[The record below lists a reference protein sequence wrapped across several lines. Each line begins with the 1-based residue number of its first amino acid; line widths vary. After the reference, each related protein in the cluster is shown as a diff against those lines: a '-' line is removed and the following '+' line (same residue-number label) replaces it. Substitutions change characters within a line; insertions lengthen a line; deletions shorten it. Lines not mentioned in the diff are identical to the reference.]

1 MTTKELNEL
10 NSIKY
15 KSNLKSFS
23 SSNKLEEDLNNLDIF
38 LEEEKKNIVSESW
51 GKMDK
56 NEKLKKLL
64 EFAQMYMIEK
74 DLNQEKYD
82 KLVNFLSD
90 CVEKK
95 RLNKTR
101 DVIFVKKTGIIKNIP
116 GLMVNKQ
123 NNFTIKNLDS
133 KTSTIRC
140 LNTKK
145 TIKKTHPI

>member
-1 MTTKELNEL
+1 MSTKELNEL

-15 KSNLKSFS
+15 KSNLKSFP
-23 SSNKLEEDLNNLDIF
+23 SSNKLEEDLNNLELF
-38 LEEEKKNIVSESW
+38 LEEEKKSIVSESW

-64 EFAQMYMIEK
+64 EFAQVYMIEK
-74 DLNQEKYD
+74 ELNQDQYD
-82 KLVNFLSD
+82 KLVSYLTD

-95 RLNKTR
+95 RLNKTK
-101 DVIFVKKTGIIKNIP
+101 DVVFDKKTGIIKSIP

-133 KTSTIRC
+133 KNSTIRC

-145 TIKKTHPI
+145 TLKKLQST

>member
-1 MTTKELNEL
+1 MSTKELNEL

-15 KSNLKSFS
+15 KSNLKSFP
-23 SSNKLEEDLNNLDIF
+23 SSNKLEEDLNNLELF
-38 LEEEKKNIVSESW
+38 LEEEKKSIVRESW

-64 EFAQMYMIEK
+64 EFAQVYMIEK
-74 DLNQEKYD
+74 ELNQDQYD
-82 KLVNFLSD
+82 KLVSYLTD

-95 RLNKTR
+95 RLNKTK
-101 DVIFVKKTGIIKNIP
+101 DVVFDKKTGIIKSIP

-133 KTSTIRC
+133 KNSTIRC

-145 TIKKTHPI
+145 TLKKLQST